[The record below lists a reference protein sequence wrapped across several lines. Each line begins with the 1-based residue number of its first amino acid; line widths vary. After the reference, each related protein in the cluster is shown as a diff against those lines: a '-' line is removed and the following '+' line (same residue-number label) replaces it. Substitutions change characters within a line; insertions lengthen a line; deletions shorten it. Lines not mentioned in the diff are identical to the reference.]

1 MSGGKMS
8 NPHLE
13 ASEHIASAVSTLPA
27 DFRGRNVEVLY
38 QILYELGRS
47 HTAQLQ
53 MLGPLRRLDLTA
65 WRTDLVR
72 EAREIR
78 INLQEISDTATLD
91 RWRTH
96 CHNLQILGRQLVGE
110 GWAVTEVQQALG
122 PLYVYDGEFIDQL
135 EGLVAPAVAA
145 ARRVEDELDGHEG
158 DDGALQRARNTR
170 DRFIEEHRQLL
181 DSAKSLLIKMGDAA
195 RQLTL
200 EL

>member
-1 MSGGKMS
+1 MS

-13 ASEHIASAVSTLPA
+13 ASERIASAVSTLPA

-65 WRTDLVR
+65 WRPDLAR

-78 INLQEISDTATLD
+78 IHLEEISDTATLD

-96 CHNLQILGRQLVGE
+96 CHNLRILGRQLVGE
-110 GWAVTEVQQALG
+110 GWAVAEVQKALG
-122 PLYVYDGEFIDQL
+122 PLYAYDDEFIDEL

-145 ARRVEDELDGHEG
+145 AQQVEHELEGHEG
-158 DDGALQRARNTR
+158 DDRALERARNSR
-170 DRFIEEHRQLL
+170 DRFIEGHRQRL
-181 DSAKSLLIKMGDAA
+181 DLAKSLLIEMGNAA

-200 EL
+200 QL